1 LQPSTTGLFVT
12 NLPFK
17 FSDEDFAVVF
27 TDAGTKP
34 KSAKVV
40 RNRNGRSKGY
50 GFVEFENNV
59 DQQKALKAV
68 NTKVVAERELVVK
81 VAMIEPQGEQKA
93 EQPKPQQTQT
103 APQGQKA
110 PAPAQSP
117 AQTPAQ
123 TPAQQTSAPKQEVKA
138 TPATASPSTTKKEEV
153 KPTEKKPAPTEAK
166 KEPASPGKQQT
177 PPKK

>member
-1 LQPSTTGLFVT
+1 VT

-93 EQPKPQQTQT
+93 EQP
-103 APQGQKA
+103 
-110 PAPAQSP
+110 
-117 AQTPAQ
+117 
-123 TPAQQTSAPKQEVKA
+123 
-138 TPATASPSTTKKEEV
+138 SPS
-153 KPTEKKPAPTEAK
+153 KPRLPLKDRRLLLQLNLLPKLQPKPLLSRPLLLNRRSK
-166 KEPASPGKQQT
+166 
-177 PPKK
+177 PPRPQLLLRPQRKRR